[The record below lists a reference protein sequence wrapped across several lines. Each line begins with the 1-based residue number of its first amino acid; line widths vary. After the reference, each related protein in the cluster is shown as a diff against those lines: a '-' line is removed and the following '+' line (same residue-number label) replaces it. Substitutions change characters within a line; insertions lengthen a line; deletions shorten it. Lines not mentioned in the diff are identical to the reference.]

1 MLSGKKIISIRTRP
15 VRTSYEIEIGSG
27 LLPDGGKWARE
38 RVDAEKLAI
47 VSNPTVYKLYG
58 ETLVSGLEKAGFKTA
73 VWLMKDGERFKD
85 LRSLEGALK
94 FFNEIQLSRSDAVVA
109 LGGGVVGDLAGFAAA
124 VHLRGVPF
132 LQLPTTLLAMIDSSV
147 GGKTGVNSDFGKNLI
162 GAFHQPAGV
171 LIDVSV
177 LGTLP
182 QREMTAGLCEAV
194 KQGAVASRSLFNR
207 TASFLRK
214 YQSEAFENYFSDEEF
229 SADLISLVESQVAFK
244 ATIVRQDE
252 RELTSR
258 NDAKSRKI
266 LNFGHTFAHALEK
279 ITKYRYFKHGE
290 AVGYGVIFAA
300 TLSKILE
307 ILPQDDLELLNDVV
321 HRTGKLPDVPDI
333 DPREILDTF
342 KTDKKAIAGSV
353 NWILLK
359 GIGKPVIVSD
369 KDIPRAAIRAAL
381 KKIRQS

>member
-1 MLSGKKIISIRTRP
+1 MSSGKKIISIRTRP
-15 VRTSYEIEIGSG
+15 VRTSYEIETGSG
-27 LLPDGGKWARE
+27 FLPDCGKWARE
-38 RVDAEKLAI
+38 IVDAEKIAI

-58 ETLVSGLEKAGFKTA
+58 DTLVSGLEKAGFKTA

-85 LRSLEGALK
+85 LRSLEEALK

-132 LQLPTTLLAMIDSSV
+132 LQVPTTLLAMIDSSV
-147 GGKTGVNSDFGKNLI
+147 GGKTGINSVFGKNLV

-177 LGTLP
+177 LSTLP
-182 QREMTAGLCEAV
+182 QREITAGLCEAV
-194 KQGAVASRSLFNR
+194 KQGAVASRTLFNR

-214 YQSEAFENYFSDEEF
+214 YQSEAFKNYFSNEEF
-229 SADLISLVESQVAFK
+229 SDDLISLVRSQVAFK
-244 ATIVRQDE
+244 AAIVRQDE

-266 LNFGHTFAHALEK
+266 LNFGHTLAHALEK
-279 ITKYRYFKHGE
+279 ATKYRYFKHGE

-321 HRTGKLPDVPDI
+321 HRTGKLPDMPDI

-359 GIGKPVIVSD
+359 GIGKPVIISD

-381 KKIRQS
+381 KKIGQS